1 MTKDL
6 LTALSHANLPE
17 DDQLQNWV
25 AAARPGLILEF
36 GVFKGE
42 SLRKIAAA
50 TSRPVFGFDSFQGLP
65 ADASDGWVPGQF
77 ATEIPTFTERNIT
90 IVDGWIQDTLE
101 PFLAKNPGPVAF
113 AHIDV
118 DLYSST
124 IFILDMLYDEGRMVP
139 GTVLLFDELFNYSSY
154 KNHEY
159 RALIE
164 FADRT
169 GINLE
174 LLGRRH
180 TQAYAFKVKWLK
192 VEKL

>member
-1 MTKDL
+1 
-6 LTALSHANLPE
+6 
-17 DDQLQNWV
+17 
-25 AAARPGLILEF
+25 
-36 GVFKGE
+36 
-42 SLRKIAAA
+42 
-50 TSRPVFGFDSFQGLP
+50 
-65 ADASDGWVPGQF
+65 
-77 ATEIPTFTERNIT
+77 
-90 IVDGWIQDTLE
+90 
-101 PFLAKNPGPVAF
+101 
-113 AHIDV
+113 
-118 DLYSST
+118 
-124 IFILDMLYDEGRMVP
+124 MVP

-164 FADRT
+164 FVDRT